1 MHEAARMLLYAL
13 VAAASPTAFLAT
25 LAVLSSKRG
34 RWNGAVF
41 AAGFVLAQT
50 VTLIVVY
57 AIGAAANDTEERT
70 VNAYVELAVG
80 VAIIVLSLLRPQIS
94 TKPRTPRSSPR
105 TKAMLERLSR
115 VTPSVALGVGALLG
129 VGAKRLAITIIAAG
143 SLALAAT
150 SEAAAWGL
158 GALYVVVSTVIVWL
172 PVVYSLISGK
182 GMDEMVA
189 TAKARTENRGHRYAF
204 IAGLVLGAIL
214 VADALRALLG

>member
-13 VAAASPTAFLAT
+13 VAAASPAAFLAT

-34 RWNGAVF
+34 RWNGTVF
-41 AAGFVLAQT
+41 AVGFVLAQT

-57 AIGAAANDTEERT
+57 AIGAAANDTGRDT
-70 VNAYVELAVG
+70 VNAYVELAAG
-80 VAIIVLSLLRPQIS
+80 VAIIVLSLVRPQIS

-189 TAKARTENRGHRYAF
+189 TAKARAEKRGHRYAF
-204 IAGLVLGAIL
+204 IAGLVLGALL
-214 VADALRALLG
+214 VADAVRALLG